1 MRGIIMK
8 KTMNKLIVITL
19 VCILMSANFLTI
31 GINVSRAA
39 EEPEN
44 AEQTRS

>member
-19 VCILMSANFLTI
+19 VFILMSANFLTI

-44 AEQTRS
+44 VEQTRS